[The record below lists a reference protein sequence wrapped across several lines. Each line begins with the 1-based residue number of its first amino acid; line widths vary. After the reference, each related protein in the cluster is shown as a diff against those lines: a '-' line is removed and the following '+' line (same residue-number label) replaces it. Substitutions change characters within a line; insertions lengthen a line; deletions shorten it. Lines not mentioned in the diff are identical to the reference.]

1 MDRHDANILVA
12 EGVAEDGGRR
22 TRLIPIDHGTILPD
36 SLAVDE
42 CDAWAWLDWPQL
54 KQPTHAALRRHI
66 LASEPAADTRLLRA
80 QLALRP
86 ECVAVSR
93 LAAELL
99 KQGTAAGFNLHPIA
113 RMMARPDECCCGHS
127 ALPFVVNVAWAFP
140 VINYEAERGE
150 AP

>member
-1 MDRHDANILVA
+1 LNPPA
-12 EGVAEDGGRR
+12 ERARF
-22 TRLIPIDHGTILPD
+22 
-36 SLAVDE
+36 S
-42 CDAWAWLDWPQL
+42 Q
-54 KQPTHAALRRHI
+54 ALRRHI

-113 RMMARPDECCCGHS
+113 RMMARPDGS
-127 ALPFVVNVAWAFP
+127 PRPFCAA
-140 VINYEAERGE
+140 IR
-150 AP
+150 